1 MPELAAQCGVTGTPA
16 MIKTENAESEIME
29 VMRRLY
35 FMLPTVDD
43 AKDMLKEMLCAH
55 IDIEKIQFLGKRG
68 NLPPELPEAPLFQK
82 TDITQAAKIGL
93 LAGGFIGIVC
103 GGIALLLPPDA
114 LVFEPITVPLG
125 ALLGALIG
133 AWIASVAGSAVS
145 NTKFDVFQ
153 PEIEQ
158 GKVLMIVDVPQ
169 RRVEEISVRARKNPH
184 TTLRGFEP
192 AMSGL

>member
-1 MPELAAQCGVTGTPA
+1 
-16 MIKTENAESEIME
+16 ME

-43 AKDMLKEMLCAH
+43 AKDMLNEMLHAH
-55 IDIEKIQFLGKRG
+55 IDIGKIQFLGKRG
-68 NLPPELPEAPLFQK
+68 NLPPELPEASVFQK
-82 TDITQAAKIGL
+82 TDITRAVKIGL
-93 LAGGFIGIVC
+93 LSGGFIGMVC
-103 GGIALLLPPDA
+103 GGIPLLFPPDG

-133 AWIASVAGSAVS
+133 MWTASMAGSAAP
-145 NTKFDVFQ
+145 NTKLEVFQ

-169 RRVEEISVRARKNPH
+169 RRVEEISMRARKNPN